1 MPNQEEQTRQ
11 GRIQRSSSYSLEFAR
26 KRAAAAAAGTVSSK
40 PTRGAHCRRHRPK
53 RSARLQRTH

>member
-11 GRIQRSSSYSLEFAR
+11 GRIQRSSSHSLEFAR
-26 KRAAAAAAGTVSSK
+26 KRAAATAGTVSSK